1 MHKIIP
7 FFIKRI
13 DNINFTIIG
22 SGNKK
27 FELVNEIKR
36 NKILDCKILD
46 PIPRS
51 NLIAYYKKADVL
63 FLHLANKNAF
73 TRVLPSKIFE
83 YSVFNKPILAGCS
96 GYSVKFLK
104 EELQG
109 SYIFEPENI
118 EMAVKKFKK
127 IKFKNYNRTNF
138 LQKYTRKNINKN
150 IKEKLEK
157 LLN

>member
-1 MHKIIP
+1 M
-7 FFIKRI
+7 
-13 DNINFTIIG
+13 
-22 SGNKK
+22 
-27 FELVNEIKR
+27 
-36 NKILDCKILD
+36 
-46 PIPRS
+46 
-51 NLIAYYKKADVL
+51 
-63 FLHLANKNAF
+63 
-73 TRVLPSKIFE
+73 LPSKIFE